1 MVSHDLAAVTQ
12 ATHRIVYLDGGIQY
26 DGPTEEL
33 PDLSELANLRGIEHV
48 HSVSVPS
55 WDEIITEVE

>member
-12 ATHRIVYLDGGIQY
+12 TTHRIIYLEGGIQY

-33 PDLSELANLRGIEHV
+33 PELSELANLRGIEHV
-48 HSVSVPS
+48 HSVHAE
-55 WDEIITEVE
+55 WYKGGK